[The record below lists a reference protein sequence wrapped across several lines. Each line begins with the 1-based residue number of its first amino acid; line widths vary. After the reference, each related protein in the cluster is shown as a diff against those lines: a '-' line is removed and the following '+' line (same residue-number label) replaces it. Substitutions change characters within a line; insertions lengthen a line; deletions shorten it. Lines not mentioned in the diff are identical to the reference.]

1 MLEERGVE
9 FDAIEYLKD
18 PPGRATLE
26 SILHLLDGPA
36 AELVRRDATFDRLDV
51 DPARLADTRAVVDLL
66 MEHPALM
73 QRPIGVRGGRAV
85 IARPSELILDLLDG

>member
-9 FDAIEYLKD
+9 FDAIEYLRHPLD
-18 PPGRATLE
+18 RTTLE

-36 AELVRRDATFDRLDV
+36 AALVRRDATFEELDV
-51 DPARLADTRAVVDLL
+51 DPARLVAAADVVDLL
-66 MEHPALM
+66 LEHPTLM

-85 IARPSELILDLLDG
+85 IARPAELILDLLDG